1 MKGKAH
7 KDLSKEF
14 VDYMIRSSLPG
25 MKKGLIF
32 TCVLFFLFVV
42 INEIFF
48 RDFPEQKYFMR
59 FGLIL
64 PVIVLSLVF
73 FYVKAFWKNLDL
85 LLTLINIS
93 AAGVVFYVGAFA
105 DFSIQGYSYF
115 YTWTML
121 IFLGTAAF
129 YRIRM
134 ANFLIVGILLVLAYI
149 GASIINKSYLTSPLL
164 FTNNLFF
171 IIATAS
177 ISYFIVWNLFQLNRR
192 NFLHHKALEK
202 NYRELLS
209 EIRERNKIA
218 GDLIQTEHQNIEI
231 LNTIP
236 DSIFV
241 INRDLE
247 IVMANEKM
255 VRVNS
260 AMGLET
266 DVQGKKFFDVFPFLP
281 KETVQETVDV
291 FSKGENL
298 ITTQKLRVSGS
309 EFHTE
314 TRKIPIFKN
323 NEVVQVMAIIR
334 DVSKEKAYDDL
345 KVKNAE
351 QKELLLREIHHRV
364 KNNLAIVI
372 SMLSLQTRSNPDPV
386 LGSIIQDIEL
396 RIRSMALI
404 HEHLYRSDTLDRIPL
419 AEYLKSLSAII
430 ASTFQRNNISF
441 QSELEQ
447 MDANIEAALPIGLI
461 TNELLTNA
469 FKYAFPDEAQ
479 GIIKLTLSR
488 VDEDGF
494 LLEVSDN
501 GRGLPDN
508 FSFEDQTTLG
518 MFMVKLLVEQLYGK
532 LEIINKGGTAFR
544 ITIPHKLI

>member
-1 MKGKAH
+1 MKGKSH

-14 VDYMIRSSLPG
+14 VDYMIRSSFPG
-25 MKKGLIF
+25 MKRGLIF
-32 TCVLFFLFVV
+32 TCMLFVGFV
-42 INEIFF
+42 IINEIFF
-48 RDFPEQKYFMR
+48 RHVPEQKYFMR

-64 PVIVLSLVF
+64 PFILLSLIF
-73 FYVKAFWKNLDL
+73 FYVKSFWKNLDL
-85 LLTLINIS
+85 LLTLVNI
-93 AAGVVFYVGAFA
+93 GVAVTVFFVGAFA

-115 YTWTML
+115 YAWTML
-121 IFLGTAAF
+121 VFLGTAAF
-129 YRIRM
+129 YRLRIS
-134 ANFLIVGILLVLAYI
+134 NFLIVGILLIAAYVS
-149 GASIINKSYLTSPLL
+149 ASLINKSYLSAPIL

-171 IIATAS
+171 VIATAS

-218 GDLIQTEHQNIEI
+218 GDLIQTENQKIEI
-231 LNTIP
+231 LNIIP

-241 INRDLE
+241 INKDLN

-255 VRVNS
+255 IRVNA

-266 DVQGKKFFDVFPFLP
+266 DVHGKKFFDVFPFLP
-281 KETVQETVDV
+281 KETVQETADV
-291 FSKGENL
+291 FTRGENL
-298 ITTQKLRVSGS
+298 ITTQRLRVAGN

-314 TRKIPIFKN
+314 TRKIPIIKN
-323 NEVVQVMAIIR
+323 NEVIQVMAIIR

-386 LGSIIQDIEL
+386 LGSIIQDIEM

-404 HEHLYRSDTLDRIPL
+404 HEHLYRSENLDRIPL
-419 AEYLKSLSAII
+419 AEYLKSLSTII
-430 ASTFQRNNISF
+430 GSTFQRKNVVF
-441 QSELEQ
+441 QSELEP

-469 FKYAFPDEAQ
+469 FKYAFSEDAE
-479 GIIKLTLSR
+479 GTIKLSLSR

-494 LLEVSDN
+494 MLQISDN
-501 GRGLPDN
+501 GRGLPED

-518 MFMVKLLVEQLYGK
+518 MFMVKLLVEQLYGH
-532 LEIINKGGTAFR
+532 LEIINKNGTTFR
-544 ITIPHKLI
+544 IMIPHKLM